1 MVVLS
6 RGDRGEPVKALQ
18 RCLHLYEEGIF
29 GPMTEDAVRQYQ
41 REHGLRVDGVVGL
54 ATWDSLGVH
63 PWMRVS
69 AIAVRKSKRRIDEII
84 VHCSATA
91 EGKHYAV
98 EDIRKWHKAQGWSD
112 IGYHYVVYLDG
123 AIHEGRDV
131 DVSGAHCTNHNSRS
145 IGVCYIGGVAKDG
158 KTPKDTR
165 TEMQKESLLFLLKEL
180 RKKYPNA
187 KIYGHRDFARKAC
200 PSFDAKTEY
209 KDI

>member
-18 RCLHLYEEGIF
+18 RCLHLYEDGIF

-91 EGKHYAV
+91 EGRHYAV
-98 EDIRKWHKAQGWSD
+98 EDIIMWCIWMGQFTKAGMWMCRVRIAQT
-112 IGYHYVVYLDG
+112 I
-123 AIHEGRDV
+123 IRGRLGFV
-131 DVSGAHCTNHNSRS
+131 ISEAWRRTVRLRRTLERRCRRSHC
-145 IGVCYIGGVAKDG
+145 C
-158 KTPKDTR
+158 
-165 TEMQKESLLFLLKEL
+165 F
-180 RKKYPNA
+180 
-187 KIYGHRDFARKAC
+187 C
-200 PSFDAKTEY
+200 
-209 KDI
+209 